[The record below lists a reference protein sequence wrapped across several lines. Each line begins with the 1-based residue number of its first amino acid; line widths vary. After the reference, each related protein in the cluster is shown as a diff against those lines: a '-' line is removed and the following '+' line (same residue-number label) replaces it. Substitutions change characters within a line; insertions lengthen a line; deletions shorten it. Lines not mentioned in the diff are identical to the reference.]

1 MNIWDG
7 LSDSRTAGTQRAPD
21 REDWGEIVQ
30 QMQNTQGQTN
40 GLEETTLQSVGALA
54 TVTGLTVEEFGDGAQ
69 HKTVLTLDAV
79 ELDTTDGTDPVN
91 DGAWAALQLY
101 TFPTGTKFCNY
112 SDFTFAVAENN
123 AGADGLTATAD
134 FDIGVGSVAVAQAV
148 AFSLT
153 GTLSDYGDY
162 TAALS
167 GSADTCQVERST
179 ALTLTSTALILN
191 LRTVD
196 NADHG
201 TAAGLLEV
209 TGTITVLWTMV
220 K

>member
-1 MNIWDG
+1 MDVWDG
-7 LSDSRTAGTQRAPD
+7 SSDRRDVGSQRGPDRVDWDEMLTQVQLTQR
-21 REDWGEIVQ
+21 GF
-30 QMQNTQGQTN
+30 N
-40 GLEETTLQSVGALA
+40 GVDPTTLQSVGAVA
-54 TVTGLTVEEFGDGAQ
+54 SVTGLTVEEFGDGAL
-69 HKTVLTLDAV
+69 HKTVLTLDTV
-79 ELDTTDGTDPVN
+79 ELDTTDGTDPNN

-134 FDIGVGSVAVAQAV
+134 FDIGVGSVAVAQAA

-201 TAAGLLEV
+201 VAAGLLEV
-209 TGTITVLWTMV
+209 SGTITILWTMV

>member
-7 LSDSRTAGTQRAPD
+7 SSDRRDVGSQRGPD
-21 REDWGEIVQ
+21 RVDWDEMLTQVQ
-30 QMQNTQGQTN
+30 LAQRGFN
-40 GLEETTLQSVGALA
+40 GVDPTTLQSVGAVA
-54 TVTGLTVEEFGDGAQ
+54 SVTGLTVEEFGDGAL
-69 HKTVLTLDAV
+69 HKTVLTLDTV
-79 ELDTTDGTDPVN
+79 ELDTTDGTTPAT

-112 SDFTFAVAENN
+112 TDFDFNVTANN
-123 AGADGLTATAD
+123 AGAVGLADDSD
-134 FDIGVGSVAVAQAV
+134 FDLGVGSVAVAQAT
-148 AFSLT
+148 AFSLS
-153 GTLSDYGDY
+153 GTQSDYAEY
-162 TAALS
+162 TAALI
-167 GSADTCQVERST
+167 AKVDACQVERST

-201 TAAGLLEV
+201 ILAGLLEV
-209 TGTITVLWTMV
+209 SGTITILWTMV